1 MYKELVFVCC
11 AIALILVSTTEA
23 RGGRGGGGRSS
34 GRSFSGR
41 SSSGRGGGFFSS
53 SSGSKSSSG
62 RGGLFSSSSSGSGKS
77 SSIGGKS
84 GSSFSGGYFHGF
96 FHSTPYRYTY
106 RPTHIVYSSS
116 STNTGS
122 YHIPTKEEE
131 EAEQNKETSDYAV
144 GYTISKA
151 LSSDFFSIFNVVH
164 DISKYPEKIRNKE
177 LLTTTTESPVSIY
190 DSHFLVDPPYSKSI
204 TPYDV
209 NPKSYNLHKKL
220 NNHAGTPYSIGNFA
234 EISTESTTTTVDE
247 NNDNN
252 AGTPSIVGNLYNI
265 FEVTSTESSTAKDNT
280 KSYYPDEG
288 VNTLFRGMNFN
299 TNYLFNGNIQKQ
311 LAEIQSNVAKYGSG
325 WEGAE
330 STTMKTSLDFTNES
344 LNEMLKRME
353 KSHGS
358 VNIYY

>member
-34 GRSFSGR
+34 GRSSSGR

-77 SSIGGKS
+77 SSIGVKS
-84 GSSFSGGYFHGF
+84 GNSFSGGWFHGF

-106 RPTHIVYSSS
+106 RPTHIVHSSS

-122 YHIPTKEEE
+122 YHIPTKEE

-177 LLTTTTESPVSIY
+177 LLTTTTQSPVSSY
-190 DSHFLVDPPYSKSI
+190 DLNYIVNPPYTRTS
-204 TPYDV
+204 TTYEVD
-209 NPKSYNLHKKL
+209 PKSYFLDDDTLFGMMNSHNNLE
-220 NNHAGTPYSIGNFA
+220 NNAGT
-234 EISTESTTTTVDE
+234 STESTATTVDE
-247 NNDNN
+247 NNENN
-252 AGTPSIVGNLYNI
+252 AGTPSIVGNLHNI

-288 VNTLFRGMNFN
+288 VYPLFGGMNFN
-299 TNYLFNGNIQKQ
+299 TNNLFNDNIQKQ
-311 LAEIQSNVAKYGSG
+311 LAEIQSSV
-325 WEGAE
+325 AE
-330 STTMKTSLDFTNES
+330 STTMKTSLDITNES
-344 LNEMLKRME
+344 LYEMLKRME
-353 KSHGS
+353 NSYGS
-358 VNIYY
+358 LKIY